1 MHQVSWAVSAG
12 SQAVAQASGCE
23 GIQVGNEQPADK
35 FWEEGGADQQEA
47 VCLLCAGVFEPL

>member
-12 SQAVAQASGCE
+12 SQDVAQASGCE

-35 FWEEGGADQQEA
+35 FWEEGGAGQREA
-47 VCLLCAGVFEPL
+47 VCLLRAGVFEPP